1 MVSNTHFYPLFPVK
15 QNFTTTFSMLVFTGP
30 FFILSINVLSIDW
43 ILVMKYFHTIV
54 KRRRDALWKSK
65 PYGEMKPIGRTGKFQ
80 FAMSMI
86 FQLTALEAFEQ
97 ILAWLHRLHWMISV
111 PLCSLLYNFVCRL
124 TLKRLIITSVTD
136 DFFQYIEAKGMEMD
150 LNIKQAQYQA
160 AFMLE
165 ALRQLRRDEQDKQKK
180 TTERQ
185 KGEDVEDLRG
195 PLLGPLIVMDQEER
209 VLVPDGFIPPDNLET
224 VNLEVDLPV
233 GFRRVR
239 LAMVTNSDFIVQAV
253 WTDALKYSE

>member
-1 MVSNTHFYPLFPVK
+1 
-15 QNFTTTFSMLVFTGP
+15 
-30 FFILSINVLSIDW
+30 
-43 ILVMKYFHTIV
+43 MKYFHTIV

-65 PYGEMKPIGRTGKFQ
+65 PHGEMNPIGRTGKIQ
-80 FAMSMI
+80 FAMSMM
-86 FQLTALEAFEQ
+86 FQLTTLEAFEQ

-111 PLCSLLYNFVCRL
+111 PLCSVLYNFVCRL

-165 ALRQLRRDEQDKQKK
+165 ALRQLRRDEQDKQQK
-180 TTERQ
+180 TSERQ
-185 KGEDVEDLRG
+185 EGEEVEDLRG
-195 PLLGPLIVMDQEER
+195 PLLGPLIVLDQEER
-209 VLVPDGFIPPDNLET
+209 VIVPDGFVLPDNLET

-239 LAMVTNSDFIVQAV
+239 LAMLTNSDFIIQAV